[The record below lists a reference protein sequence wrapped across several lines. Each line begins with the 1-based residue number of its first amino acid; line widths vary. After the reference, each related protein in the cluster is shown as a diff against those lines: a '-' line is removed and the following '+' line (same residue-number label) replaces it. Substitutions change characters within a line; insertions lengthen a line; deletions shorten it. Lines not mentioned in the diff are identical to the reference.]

1 MTTETPTSTIL
12 TVPNVISFLRI
23 VGAALFWWVLFGLD
37 DPVLAGWLIVVIG
50 CTDWV
55 DGYLAHRLNQVSE
68 LGKALDPVADRLMI
82 VSALIGGL
90 IAGVLPPLFCY
101 LLIARELLMA
111 VVTFYLSSK
120 GAKRL
125 EVRWLGKAATFT
137 LYASIPA
144 FYVAQGETL
153 TGLLTFLAW
162 GFGVVGLVFYWVV
175 AFQYLGDARK
185 SLAAV
190 ESRSDPMED

>member
-1 MTTETPTSTIL
+1 MTTETPTSRIL
-12 TVPNVISFLRI
+12 TIPNVISFVRI
-23 VGAALFWWVLFGLD
+23 LGAGLFWWVLFVKD
-37 DPVLAGWLIVVIG
+37 DPVLAGWMIVVIG

-55 DGYLAHRLNQVSE
+55 DGYLARRLGQVSE

-101 LLIARELLMA
+101 LLIAREALMA
-111 VVTFYLSSK
+111 AVTFYLSSK
-120 GAKRL
+120 GARRL
-125 EVRWLGKAATFT
+125 EVRWLGKAATFA
-137 LYASIPA
+137 LYGSLPA

-162 GFGVVGLVFYWVV
+162 GFGLVGLVLYWVV